1 MFDKVASLAIFVA
14 AYVLFIVF
22 HDRRSIVAMAAA
34 ALLVILGVIGPWQA
48 FAELVNWNVM
58 GVFFGVLV
66 LAELLMQSNM
76 PAVVAERLVNWAPR
90 AWIAM
95 LLICA
100 LSSFI
105 SMFAENV
112 ATVLLIAPI
121 ALHTAKKIGI
131 SPVPLLIGV
140 AVCSN
145 LQGTATL
152 IGDPPSMIFA
162 GYQKMSFADF
172 FVYKGRLSI
181 FFFVQVG
188 AIASLGVLYFFFRRH
203 DENILIERTEPI
215 HSWTPTWLMASL
227 VAALVVASFLDKDF
241 RYLSGVLCMTWAAA
255 GLLWHHG
262 RQGHVFKL
270 IRTFDWD
277 TTFFLMGI
285 FVLVGALI
293 QTGWIGT
300 ITAGI
305 ASVSGGSPLGA
316 FIIVVAMSVAVSAV
330 VDNVPYLAAMIPVA
344 TGLAEGFKEQ
354 GVAVRPELL
363 LFGLLIAACIGG
375 NVTPI
380 GASANVVTV
389 GYLRKHGYPV
399 TFREFIR
406 IGLPFT
412 LVATAAATAALWLVW
427 G

>member
-1 MFDKVASLAIFVA
+1 MFVKAASLSVFVL
-14 AYVLFIVF
+14 AYVAFVVF
-22 HDRRSIVAMAAA
+22 PRRRSLTA
-34 ALLVILGVIGPWQA
+34 VIGAGVLLALTVVTPRQA
-48 FAELVNWNVM
+48 FAFINWNVM

-76 PAVVAERLVNWAPR
+76 PAVLAERLVNWAPR

-95 LLICA
+95 LLICG

-121 ALHTAKKIGI
+121 ALHTARKLDI
-131 SPVPLLIGV
+131 SPVPLLVGV

-152 IGDPPSMIFA
+152 IGDPPSMILA
-162 GYQKMSFADF
+162 GFTKMTFDDF
-172 FVYKGRLSI
+172 FVYNGKPSI
-181 FFFVQVG
+181 FFFVQAG
-188 AIASLGVLYFFFRRH
+188 ALASLFVLYFFYRRYSQ
-203 DENILIERTEPI
+203 NIVVERTEQLR
-215 HSWTPTWLMASL
+215 SWTPTFLMVSL
-227 VAALVVASFLDKDF
+227 IAALVVSSFLDRDF
-241 RYLSGVLCMTWAAA
+241 NYLSGVLCMAWAAA
-255 GLLWHHG
+255 GLLWHSGRHG
-262 RQGHVFKL
+262 KVFKL

-285 FVLVGALI
+285 FVLVGTLI
-293 QTGWIGT
+293 ATGWIDL
-300 ITAGI
+300 ITRGI
-305 ASVSGGSPLGA
+305 QAVTGQSQTAA
-316 FIIVVAMSVAVSAV
+316 FVVVVAMSVAVSAV
-330 VDNVPYLAAMIPVA
+330 VDNVPYLASMIPVA
-344 TGLAEGFKEQ
+344 QRLAEGLHVQ
-354 GVAVRPELL
+354 PQLL

-389 GYLRKHGYPV
+389 GYLKKHGHPV
-399 TFREFIR
+399 GFGEFMR

-412 LVATAAATAALWLVW
+412 IVATAAASICLWLVW